1 MYRCLIIFVVVSL
14 FSGCATSVKSPLSAR
29 VTGDGKYWIVQ
40 EPLKFELNGE
50 DRYVPKGFVTDFASV
65 PRSFWVAF
73 PPCDI
78 YTPAAVVH
86 DYLYWMQFPECDQE
100 CADSF
105 LNSAMESA
113 DVPRWK
119 RVPIYMAVRVAGS
132 SAWSENTELNQRG
145 VIRFVPEGFVA
156 DQPNETWAQIEKRL
170 KEYLEKQSVANAIH
184 GTTLTG
190 RP

>member
-1 MYRCLIIFVVVSL
+1 MYRYLAIFVVVSL

-113 DVPRWK
+113 DVPSWK
-119 RVPIYMAVRVAGS
+119 RVPIYMAVRVAGR
-132 SAWSENTELNQRG
+132 SAWSENSMLNRQG
-145 VIRFVPEGFVA
+145 VIRFVPDDFVA
-156 DQPNETWAQIEKRL
+156 DQPNETWAQMEERL
-170 KEYLEKQSVANAIH
+170 KIHLEERAVSSSGGSTV
-184 GTTLTG
+184 G